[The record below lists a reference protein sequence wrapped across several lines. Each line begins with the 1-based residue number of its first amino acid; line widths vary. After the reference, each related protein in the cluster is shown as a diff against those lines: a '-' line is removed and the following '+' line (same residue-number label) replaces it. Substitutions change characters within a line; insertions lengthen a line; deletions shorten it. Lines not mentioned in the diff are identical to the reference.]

1 MTENSRLKIIGILI
15 IFLAVEIFQC
25 LIGTGADITDRRV
38 LFGTLSAVRQV
49 ITLNLVVFLFLGIFY
64 KVWQLGKTVTVTT
77 WHWFLPWAA
86 ISAAASLIMW
96 VNKRFLGDSTAGDVL
111 LIVCVVIYFVFW
123 LVPLFGLLR
132 GLEKNFQL
140 NWKNKKPLILV
151 VAIIVIQVLAAEG
164 MKKIF
169 EMM

>member
-1 MTENSRLKIIGILI
+1 MTENQRLKIFGILV
-15 IFLAVEIFQC
+15 IFLAIEIFRG
-25 LIGTGADITDRRV
+25 LIGASADNADRRI

-86 ISAAASLIMW
+86 IVAAGSMIMW
-96 VNKRFLGDSTAGDVL
+96 MNKRFLGDSTTGYVL
-111 LIVCVVIYFVFW
+111 LVIFGVIYFVFW
-123 LVPLFGLLR
+123 LVPLFSLLR

-140 NWKNKKPLILV
+140 NWKNKKPLILAVTIV
-151 VAIIVIQVLAAEG
+151 VVQVLAAEG